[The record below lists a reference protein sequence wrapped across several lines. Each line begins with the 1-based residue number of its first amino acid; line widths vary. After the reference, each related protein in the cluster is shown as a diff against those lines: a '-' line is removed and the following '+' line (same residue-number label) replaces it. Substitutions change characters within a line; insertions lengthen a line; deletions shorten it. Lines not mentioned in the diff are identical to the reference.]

1 MSKNKKIISL
11 SIDPD
16 LHDTLIDLK
25 KKRGES
31 VSKIVT
37 DLVERFVGIA
47 ASDEEIVPVVLKIPA
62 HLREDPESMQ
72 QWLDCRTKAVIKCLC
87 T

>member
-16 LHDTLIDLK
+16 LHETLVDLK

-37 DLVERFVGIA
+37 GLVDRFVGVV
-47 ASDEEIVPVVLKIPA
+47 ASEEEIVPVVLKIPA
-62 HLREDPESMQ
+62 HLREDPVAMKE
-72 QWLDCRTKAVIKCLC
+72 WLDRRTEAVVKCLC
-87 T
+87 A